1 MVRVVLENVT
11 KKFGDIIAVNNL
23 SLEINDKEFFILLGP
38 SGCGKTT
45 VLNLIAGLETLT
57 SGNIYFDGE
66 KVNDLP
72 PEKRDIA
79 MVFQSYALYPTMNAY
94 ENIAFPLKIRKTPIS
109 EIKKKVEE
117 VASMLNIS
125 QILYKKPYE
134 LSGGERQ
141 RIALARAIIREPK
154 IFLLDEPLSNIDAKL
169 RTIARAELIKLQRG
183 LQITTIYVTHDQIE
197 AMTMGDRIA
206 IMNQGKTLQVGDPIE
221 IFENPLN
228 VFVAGFVGSPSMN
241 FFEGEIIYENENV
254 FFKSSDLKI
263 PIEKEFAEEIEK
275 KKINLILGVRPQN
288 LLISSISE
296 KESSIANFQAN
307 VYVVE
312 RLGTE
317 ILINI
322 EKDSNIYKIIVPAE
336 TKVSIGDK
344 ILVKIKDLSKIYFFD
359 KNTGERLR

>member
-1 MVRVVLENVT
+1 MVEVILENVT
-11 KKFGDIIAVNNL
+11 KKFGELVAVDNL
-23 SLEINDKEFFILLGP
+23 SLKIKDKEFFILLGP

-66 KVNDLP
+66 KVNELP
-72 PEKRDIA
+72 PEKRDVA

-94 ENIAFPLKIRKTPIS
+94 ENIAFPLKIKKVPAY

-117 VASMLNIS
+117 VAYMLNIS
-125 QILYKKPYE
+125 QILNKKPYE
-134 LSGGERQ
+134 MSGGERQ
-141 RIALARAIIREPK
+141 RVALARAIIREPK
-154 IFLLDEPLSNIDAKL
+154 LFLLDEPLSNIDAKL
-169 RTIARAELIKLQRG
+169 RTIARAELIKLQRK

-206 IMNQGKTLQVGDPIE
+206 IMNQGKVLQVGDPIE

-228 VFVAGFVGSPSMN
+228 TFVAGFVGSPSMN
-241 FFEGEIIYENENV
+241 FFDGEIIYEGKDM

-263 PIEKEFAEEIEK
+263 PIEKNFAAEVERKNIK
-275 KKINLILGVRPQN
+275 LILGIRPQN
-288 LLISSISE
+288 LLISNISE
-296 KESSIANFQAN
+296 KESGIASFQAN
-307 VYVVE
+307 VYVIE

-322 EKDSNIYKIIVPAE
+322 EKDNNIYKIIVPAE
-336 TKVSIGDK
+336 AKVNIGDK

>member
-11 KKFGDIIAVNNL
+11 KKFGDIIAVDNL
-23 SLEINDKEFFILLGP
+23 SLEIKDKEFFILLGP

-57 SGNIYFDGE
+57 NGNIYFDGE

-72 PEKRDIA
+72 PEKRDVA
-79 MVFQSYALYPTMNAY
+79 MVFQSYALYPTMNVY
-94 ENIAFPLKIRKTPIS
+94 ENIAFPLKIRKVPIS

-125 QILYKKPYE
+125 QILHKKPYE

-141 RIALARAIIREPK
+141 RVALARAIIREPK
-154 IFLLDEPLSNIDAKL
+154 IFLLDEPLSNVDAKL
-169 RTIARAELIKLQRG
+169 RTIARAELIKLQRK

-206 IMNQGKTLQVGDPIE
+206 IMNQGKILQVGDPIE

-228 VFVAGFVGSPSMN
+228 MFVAGFVGSPPMN

-254 FFKSSDLKI
+254 FFKSNDLKV
-263 PIEKEFAEEIEK
+263 PIEKEFVEEIEK